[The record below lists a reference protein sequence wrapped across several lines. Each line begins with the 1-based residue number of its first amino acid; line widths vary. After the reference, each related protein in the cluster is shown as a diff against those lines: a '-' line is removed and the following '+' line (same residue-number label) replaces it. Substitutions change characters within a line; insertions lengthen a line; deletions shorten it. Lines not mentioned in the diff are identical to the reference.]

1 MKRFIENRPSSDTAR
16 RPLPPLAGNLLF
28 LGALF
33 AMSLLV
39 MAIEKPL
46 FLLWYHAQAAEAS
59 AAELALVV
67 WNGLKLDQTVAGYI
81 TALPLLVVLA
91 ALWIPGRWS
100 RSVLKGYLLVIAAV
114 SATAFAANLALY
126 EYWAFPL
133 DSSVL
138 QYLASPK
145 EALASVTAGQ
155 LLLQLL
161 VAAAVFGGMA
171 WCYLRVL
178 RLYNPARRSTHRAGS
193 TLVLLLA
200 AGVLFLP
207 IRGGVSVATAN
218 VSKVYFSGRMFLNH
232 AAVNPLFSFL
242 STLSDG
248 DDALYEY
255 EFFPEPERAAI
266 FELLRGDLPAGIGT
280 DTLLRTRRPN
290 VVLFLV
296 ESFGRSTVDERVGGE
311 PVAPEFQ
318 RLKGEGVY
326 FDNLFANSFRTDRG
340 TVAVLSGFP
349 AQTKMSVMKLPVK
362 SQRLPS
368 IARSLRR
375 EGYATSFYYGGDLNF
390 TNTASYLYGTG
401 FDRLTWQKDLHFDA
415 PTSKWGYADD
425 VVIDAF
431 TDHVLAEAGIAASLL
446 RRDAHAV
453 EPRTVRRTVREVRRP
468 DAQRHGL
475 HRRLPRLLRGTC
487 AADSRMERPA
497 RHPHRRPC
505 LPLPLRHR
513 QQRRAASPHPDAVAG
528 RRRAPSGGSRN
539 LRLAERSG
547 GHAARAAGDR
557 PRRFPFQPRPVRSG
571 APQIRLLVFQQRLR
585 RGRRRRHDDLRLY
598 LRPRDLARQ
607 HGRAAARR
615 KGDAPNH
622 LQGDTGAVKIRRIE
636 IRSCPI
642 RCMNF
647 DYAEFKNRPFGRGG
661 SYRYRKIGEGREN
674 RPYGTGS

>member
-178 RLYNPARRSTHRAGS
+178 RLYDPARRSTHRAGS

-266 FELLRGDLPAGIGT
+266 FEPLRGDLPAGIGT

-431 TDHVLAEAGIAASLL
+431 TDHVLAEAASQRPFFAAMLTLSSHEPFDVPFAKFDDPMLNAMAFTDASLSRFVERVRQTPVWNDLLVILIADHAYPYPYGIANSDAL
-446 RRDAHAV
+446 RHRIPMLWLGGA
-453 EPRTVRRTVREVRRP
+453 VRRP
-468 DAQRHGL
+468 AVVETYGSQSDLAATLLAQLGIAHGDFL
-475 HRRLPRLLRGTC
+475 F
-487 AADSRMERPA
+487 SRDLFDPA
-497 RHPHRRPC
+497 RPKFGYWCFNNGFGVADAGGTTIFDCTSARVISPDSTAAQ
-505 LPLPLRHR
+505 LRDGKAML
-513 QQRRAASPHPDAVAG
+513 QTTYKA
-528 RRRAPSGGSRN
+528 
-539 LRLAERSG
+539 
-547 GHAARAAGDR
+547 
-557 PRRFPFQPRPVRSG
+557 
-571 APQIRLLVFQQRLR
+571 IREL
-585 RGRRRRHDDLRLY
+585 
-598 LRPRDLARQ
+598 
-607 HGRAAARR
+607 
-615 KGDAPNH
+615 
-622 LQGDTGAVKIRRIE
+622 
-636 IRSCPI
+636 
-642 RCMNF
+642 
-647 DYAEFKNRPFGRGG
+647 
-661 SYRYRKIGEGREN
+661 
-674 RPYGTGS
+674 

>member
-114 SATAFAANLALY
+114 AATAFAANLALY

-171 WCYLRVL
+171 WCYRRVL
-178 RLYNPARRSTHRAGS
+178 RLYDPARRSTHRAGS

-266 FELLRGDLPAGIGT
+266 FEPLRGDLPAGIGT

-431 TDHVLAEAGIAASLL
+431 TDHVLAEAASQRPFFAAMLTLSSHEPFDVPFAKFDDPMLNAMAFTDACLGRFVERVRQTPVWKDLLVILIADHAYPYPYGIANSDAL
-446 RRDAHAV
+446 RHRIPMLWLGGA
-453 EPRTVRRTVREVRRP
+453 VRRP
-468 DAQRHGL
+468 AVVETYGSQSDLAATLLAQLGIAHGDFL
-475 HRRLPRLLRGTC
+475 F
-487 AADSRMERPA
+487 SRDLFDPA
-497 RHPHRRPC
+497 RPKFGYWCFNNGFGVADAGGTTIFDCTSARVISPDSTAAQ
-505 LPLPLRHR
+505 LRDGKAML
-513 QQRRAASPHPDAVAG
+513 QTTYKA
-528 RRRAPSGGSRN
+528 
-539 LRLAERSG
+539 
-547 GHAARAAGDR
+547 
-557 PRRFPFQPRPVRSG
+557 
-571 APQIRLLVFQQRLR
+571 IREL
-585 RGRRRRHDDLRLY
+585 
-598 LRPRDLARQ
+598 
-607 HGRAAARR
+607 
-615 KGDAPNH
+615 
-622 LQGDTGAVKIRRIE
+622 
-636 IRSCPI
+636 
-642 RCMNF
+642 
-647 DYAEFKNRPFGRGG
+647 
-661 SYRYRKIGEGREN
+661 
-674 RPYGTGS
+674 

>member
-114 SATAFAANLALY
+114 AATAFAANLALY

-178 RLYNPARRSTHRAGS
+178 RLYDPARRSTHRAGS

-266 FELLRGDLPAGIGT
+266 FEPLRGDLPAGIGT

-431 TDHVLAEAGIAASLL
+431 TDHVLAEAASQRPFFAAMLTLSSHEPFDVPFAKFDDPMLNAMAFTDACLGRFVERVRQTPVWKDLLVILIADHAYPYPYGIANSDAL
-446 RRDAHAV
+446 RHRIPMLWLGGA
-453 EPRTVRRTVREVRRP
+453 VRRP
-468 DAQRHGL
+468 AVVETYGSQSDLAATLLAQLGIAHGDFL
-475 HRRLPRLLRGTC
+475 F
-487 AADSRMERPA
+487 SRDLFDPA
-497 RHPHRRPC
+497 RPKFGYWC
-505 LPLPLRHR
+505 FNNGFGV
-513 QQRRAASPHPDAVAG
+513 ADA
-528 RRRAPSGGSRN
+528 GGTT
-539 LRLAERSG
+539 
-547 GHAARAAGDR
+547 
-557 PRRFPFQPRPVRSG
+557 
-571 APQIRLLVFQQRLR
+571 I
-585 RGRRRRHDDLRLY
+585 
-598 LRPRDLARQ
+598 
-607 HGRAAARR
+607 
-615 KGDAPNH
+615 
-622 LQGDTGAVKIRRIE
+622 
-636 IRSCPI
+636 
-642 RCMNF
+642 F
-647 DYAEFKNRPFGRGG
+647 DYTSARVISPDSTAAQLRDGKAMLQTT
-661 SYRYRKIGEGREN
+661 YKAIREL
-674 RPYGTGS
+674 

>member
-431 TDHVLAEAGIAASLL
+431 TDHVLAEAASQRPFFAAMLTLSSHEPFDVPFAKFDDPMLNAMAFTDASLGRFVERVRQTPVWNDLLVILIADHAYPYPYGIANSDAL
-446 RRDAHAV
+446 RHRIPMLWLGGA
-453 EPRTVRRTVREVRRP
+453 VRRP
-468 DAQRHGL
+468 AVVETYGSQSYLAATLLAQLGIAHGDFL
-475 HRRLPRLLRGTC
+475 F
-487 AADSRMERPA
+487 SRELFDPA
-497 RHPHRRPC
+497 RPKFGYWCFNNGFGVADAGGTTIFDCTSARVISPDSTAAQ
-505 LPLPLRHR
+505 LRDGKAML
-513 QQRRAASPHPDAVAG
+513 QTTYKA
-528 RRRAPSGGSRN
+528 
-539 LRLAERSG
+539 
-547 GHAARAAGDR
+547 
-557 PRRFPFQPRPVRSG
+557 
-571 APQIRLLVFQQRLR
+571 IREL
-585 RGRRRRHDDLRLY
+585 
-598 LRPRDLARQ
+598 
-607 HGRAAARR
+607 
-615 KGDAPNH
+615 
-622 LQGDTGAVKIRRIE
+622 
-636 IRSCPI
+636 
-642 RCMNF
+642 
-647 DYAEFKNRPFGRGG
+647 
-661 SYRYRKIGEGREN
+661 
-674 RPYGTGS
+674 

>member
-145 EALASVTAGQ
+145 EALASITAGQ

-178 RLYNPARRSTHRAGS
+178 RLYDPARRSTHRAGS

-266 FELLRGDLPAGIGT
+266 FEPLRGDLPAGIGT

-311 PVAPEFQ
+311 PEAPEFQ

-431 TDHVLAEAGIAASLL
+431 TDHVLAEAASQRPFFAAVLTLSSHEPFDVPFAKFDDPMLNAMAFTDACLGRFVERVRQTPVWDDLLVILIADHAYPYPYGIANSDAL
-446 RRDAHAV
+446 RHRIPMLWLGGA
-453 EPRTVRRTVREVRRP
+453 VRRP
-468 DAQRHGL
+468 AVVETYGSQSDLAATLLAQLGIAHGDFL
-475 HRRLPRLLRGTC
+475 F
-487 AADSRMERPA
+487 SRDLFDPA
-497 RHPHRRPC
+497 RPKFGYWCFNNGFGVADAGGTTIFDCTSARVISPDSTAAQ
-505 LPLPLRHR
+505 LRDGKAML
-513 QQRRAASPHPDAVAG
+513 QTTYKA
-528 RRRAPSGGSRN
+528 
-539 LRLAERSG
+539 
-547 GHAARAAGDR
+547 
-557 PRRFPFQPRPVRSG
+557 
-571 APQIRLLVFQQRLR
+571 IREL
-585 RGRRRRHDDLRLY
+585 
-598 LRPRDLARQ
+598 
-607 HGRAAARR
+607 
-615 KGDAPNH
+615 
-622 LQGDTGAVKIRRIE
+622 
-636 IRSCPI
+636 
-642 RCMNF
+642 
-647 DYAEFKNRPFGRGG
+647 
-661 SYRYRKIGEGREN
+661 
-674 RPYGTGS
+674 

>member
-100 RSVLKGYLLVIAAV
+100 RSVLKGYLLVIAVV

-178 RLYNPARRSTHRAGS
+178 RLYDPARRSTHRAGS

-266 FELLRGDLPAGIGT
+266 FEPLRGDLPAGIGT

-431 TDHVLAEAGIAASLL
+431 TDHVLAEAASQRPFFAAMLTLSSHEPFDVPFAKFDDPMLNAMAFTDACLGRFVERVRQTPVWDDLLVILIADHAYPYPYGIANSDAL
-446 RRDAHAV
+446 RHRIPMLWLGGA
-453 EPRTVRRTVREVRRP
+453 VRRP
-468 DAQRHGL
+468 AVVETYGSQSDLAATLLAQLGIAHGDFL
-475 HRRLPRLLRGTC
+475 F
-487 AADSRMERPA
+487 SRDLFDPA
-497 RHPHRRPC
+497 RPKFGYWCFNNGFGVADAGGTTIFDCTSARVISPDSTAAQ
-505 LPLPLRHR
+505 LRDGKAML
-513 QQRRAASPHPDAVAG
+513 QTTYKA
-528 RRRAPSGGSRN
+528 
-539 LRLAERSG
+539 
-547 GHAARAAGDR
+547 
-557 PRRFPFQPRPVRSG
+557 
-571 APQIRLLVFQQRLR
+571 IREL
-585 RGRRRRHDDLRLY
+585 
-598 LRPRDLARQ
+598 
-607 HGRAAARR
+607 
-615 KGDAPNH
+615 
-622 LQGDTGAVKIRRIE
+622 
-636 IRSCPI
+636 
-642 RCMNF
+642 
-647 DYAEFKNRPFGRGG
+647 
-661 SYRYRKIGEGREN
+661 
-674 RPYGTGS
+674 

>member
-114 SATAFAANLALY
+114 AATAFAANLALY

-178 RLYNPARRSTHRAGS
+178 RLYDPARRSTHRAGS

-266 FELLRGDLPAGIGT
+266 FEPLRGDLPAGIRT

-368 IARSLRR
+368 IARLLRR

-431 TDHVLAEAGIAASLL
+431 TDHVLAEAASQRPFFAAMLTLSSHEPFDVPFAKFDDPMLNAMAFTDACLGRFVERVRQTPVWDDLLVILIADHAYPYPYGIANSDAL
-446 RRDAHAV
+446 RHRIPMLWLGGA
-453 EPRTVRRTVREVRRP
+453 VRRP
-468 DAQRHGL
+468 AVVETYGSQSDLAATLLAQLGIAHGDFL
-475 HRRLPRLLRGTC
+475 F
-487 AADSRMERPA
+487 SRDLFDPA
-497 RHPHRRPC
+497 RPKFGYWCFNNGFGVADAGGTTIFDCTSARVISPDSTAAQ
-505 LPLPLRHR
+505 LRDGKAML
-513 QQRRAASPHPDAVAG
+513 QTTYKA
-528 RRRAPSGGSRN
+528 
-539 LRLAERSG
+539 
-547 GHAARAAGDR
+547 
-557 PRRFPFQPRPVRSG
+557 
-571 APQIRLLVFQQRLR
+571 IREL
-585 RGRRRRHDDLRLY
+585 
-598 LRPRDLARQ
+598 
-607 HGRAAARR
+607 
-615 KGDAPNH
+615 
-622 LQGDTGAVKIRRIE
+622 
-636 IRSCPI
+636 
-642 RCMNF
+642 
-647 DYAEFKNRPFGRGG
+647 
-661 SYRYRKIGEGREN
+661 
-674 RPYGTGS
+674 

>member
-16 RPLPPLAGNLLF
+16 RPLPPLAVNLLF

-114 SATAFAANLALY
+114 AATAFAANLALY

-178 RLYNPARRSTHRAGS
+178 RLYDPARRSTHRAGS

-266 FELLRGDLPAGIGT
+266 FEPLRGDLPAGIGT

-431 TDHVLAEAGIAASLL
+431 TDHVLAEAASQRPFFAAMLTLSSHEPFDVPFAKFDDPMLNAMAFTDACLGRFVERVRQTPVWDDLLVILIADHAYPYPYGIANSDAL
-446 RRDAHAV
+446 RHRIPMLWLGGA
-453 EPRTVRRTVREVRRP
+453 VRRP
-468 DAQRHGL
+468 AVVETYGSQSDLAATLLAQLGIAHGDFL
-475 HRRLPRLLRGTC
+475 F
-487 AADSRMERPA
+487 SRDLFDPA
-497 RHPHRRPC
+497 RPKFGYWCFNNGFGVADAGGTTIFDCTSARVISPDSTAAQ
-505 LPLPLRHR
+505 LRDGKAML
-513 QQRRAASPHPDAVAG
+513 QTTYKA
-528 RRRAPSGGSRN
+528 
-539 LRLAERSG
+539 
-547 GHAARAAGDR
+547 
-557 PRRFPFQPRPVRSG
+557 
-571 APQIRLLVFQQRLR
+571 IREL
-585 RGRRRRHDDLRLY
+585 
-598 LRPRDLARQ
+598 
-607 HGRAAARR
+607 
-615 KGDAPNH
+615 
-622 LQGDTGAVKIRRIE
+622 
-636 IRSCPI
+636 
-642 RCMNF
+642 
-647 DYAEFKNRPFGRGG
+647 
-661 SYRYRKIGEGREN
+661 
-674 RPYGTGS
+674 

>member
-266 FELLRGDLPAGIGT
+266 FEPLRGDLPAGIGT

-296 ESFGRSTVDERVGGE
+296 ESFGRSTVDEHVGGE

-431 TDHVLAEAGIAASLL
+431 TDHVLAEAASQRPFFAAMLTLSSHEPFDVPFAKFDDPMLNAMAFTDASLGRFVERVRQTPVWNDLLVILIADHAYPYPYGIANSDAL
-446 RRDAHAV
+446 RHRIPMLWLGGA
-453 EPRTVRRTVREVRRP
+453 VRRP
-468 DAQRHGL
+468 AVVETYGSQSDLAATLLAQLGIAHGDFL
-475 HRRLPRLLRGTC
+475 F
-487 AADSRMERPA
+487 SRDLFDPA
-497 RHPHRRPC
+497 RPKFGYWCFNNGFGVADAGGTTIFDCTSARVISPDSTAAQ
-505 LPLPLRHR
+505 LRDGKAML
-513 QQRRAASPHPDAVAG
+513 QTTYKA
-528 RRRAPSGGSRN
+528 
-539 LRLAERSG
+539 
-547 GHAARAAGDR
+547 
-557 PRRFPFQPRPVRSG
+557 
-571 APQIRLLVFQQRLR
+571 IREL
-585 RGRRRRHDDLRLY
+585 
-598 LRPRDLARQ
+598 
-607 HGRAAARR
+607 
-615 KGDAPNH
+615 
-622 LQGDTGAVKIRRIE
+622 
-636 IRSCPI
+636 
-642 RCMNF
+642 
-647 DYAEFKNRPFGRGG
+647 
-661 SYRYRKIGEGREN
+661 
-674 RPYGTGS
+674 

>member
-178 RLYNPARRSTHRAGS
+178 RLYDPARRSTHRAGS

-266 FELLRGDLPAGIGT
+266 FEPLRGDLPAGIGT

-431 TDHVLAEAGIAASLL
+431 TDHVLAEAASQRPFFAAMLTLSSHEPFDVPFAKFDDPMLNAMAFTDASLGRFVERVRQTPVWNDLLVILIADHAYPYPYGIANSDAL
-446 RRDAHAV
+446 RHRLPMLWLRGA
-453 EPRTVRRTVREVRRP
+453 VRRP
-468 DAQRHGL
+468 AVVETYGSQSDLAATLLAQLGIAHGDFL
-475 HRRLPRLLRGTC
+475 F
-487 AADSRMERPA
+487 SRDLFDPA
-497 RHPHRRPC
+497 RPKFGYWCFNNGFGVADAGGTTIFDCTSARVISPDSTAAQ
-505 LPLPLRHR
+505 LRDGKAML
-513 QQRRAASPHPDAVAG
+513 QTTYKA
-528 RRRAPSGGSRN
+528 
-539 LRLAERSG
+539 
-547 GHAARAAGDR
+547 
-557 PRRFPFQPRPVRSG
+557 
-571 APQIRLLVFQQRLR
+571 IREL
-585 RGRRRRHDDLRLY
+585 
-598 LRPRDLARQ
+598 
-607 HGRAAARR
+607 
-615 KGDAPNH
+615 
-622 LQGDTGAVKIRRIE
+622 
-636 IRSCPI
+636 
-642 RCMNF
+642 
-647 DYAEFKNRPFGRGG
+647 
-661 SYRYRKIGEGREN
+661 
-674 RPYGTGS
+674 

>member
-178 RLYNPARRSTHRAGS
+178 RLYDPARRSTHRAGS

-266 FELLRGDLPAGIGT
+266 FEPLRGDLPAGIGT

-425 VVIDAF
+425 EVIDAF
-431 TDHVLAEAGIAASLL
+431 TDHVLAEAASQRPFFAAMLTLSSHEPFDVPFAKFDDPMLNAMAFTDASLGRFVERVRQTPVWNDLLVILIADHAYPYPYGIANSDAL
-446 RRDAHAV
+446 RHRIPMLWLGGA
-453 EPRTVRRTVREVRRP
+453 VRRP
-468 DAQRHGL
+468 AVVETYGSQSDLAATLLAQLGIAHGDFL
-475 HRRLPRLLRGTC
+475 F
-487 AADSRMERPA
+487 SRDLFDPA
-497 RHPHRRPC
+497 RPKFGYWCFNNGFGVADAGGTTIFDCTSARVISPDSTAAQ
-505 LPLPLRHR
+505 LRDGKAML
-513 QQRRAASPHPDAVAG
+513 QTTYKA
-528 RRRAPSGGSRN
+528 
-539 LRLAERSG
+539 
-547 GHAARAAGDR
+547 
-557 PRRFPFQPRPVRSG
+557 
-571 APQIRLLVFQQRLR
+571 IREL
-585 RGRRRRHDDLRLY
+585 
-598 LRPRDLARQ
+598 
-607 HGRAAARR
+607 
-615 KGDAPNH
+615 
-622 LQGDTGAVKIRRIE
+622 
-636 IRSCPI
+636 
-642 RCMNF
+642 
-647 DYAEFKNRPFGRGG
+647 
-661 SYRYRKIGEGREN
+661 
-674 RPYGTGS
+674 

>member
-114 SATAFAANLALY
+114 AATAFAANLALY

-178 RLYNPARRSTHRAGS
+178 RLYDPARRSTHRAGS

-207 IRGGVSVATAN
+207 IRGGESVATAN

-266 FELLRGDLPAGIGT
+266 FEPLRGDLPAGIGT

-431 TDHVLAEAGIAASLL
+431 TDHVLAEAASQRPFFAAMLTLSSHEPFDVPFAKFDDPMLNAMAFTDACLGRFVERVRQTPVWDDLLVILIADHAYPYPYGIANSDAL
-446 RRDAHAV
+446 RHRIPMLWLGGA
-453 EPRTVRRTVREVRRP
+453 VRRP
-468 DAQRHGL
+468 AVVETYGSQSDLAATLLAQLGIAHGDFL
-475 HRRLPRLLRGTC
+475 F
-487 AADSRMERPA
+487 SRDLFDPA
-497 RHPHRRPC
+497 RPKFGYWCFNNGFGVADAGGTTIFDCTSARVISPDSTAAQ
-505 LPLPLRHR
+505 LRDGKAML
-513 QQRRAASPHPDAVAG
+513 QTTYKA
-528 RRRAPSGGSRN
+528 
-539 LRLAERSG
+539 
-547 GHAARAAGDR
+547 
-557 PRRFPFQPRPVRSG
+557 
-571 APQIRLLVFQQRLR
+571 IREL
-585 RGRRRRHDDLRLY
+585 
-598 LRPRDLARQ
+598 
-607 HGRAAARR
+607 
-615 KGDAPNH
+615 
-622 LQGDTGAVKIRRIE
+622 
-636 IRSCPI
+636 
-642 RCMNF
+642 
-647 DYAEFKNRPFGRGG
+647 
-661 SYRYRKIGEGREN
+661 
-674 RPYGTGS
+674 

>member
-16 RPLPPLAGNLLF
+16 RPLPPLAGNQLF

-114 SATAFAANLALY
+114 AATAFAANLALY

-178 RLYNPARRSTHRAGS
+178 RLYDPARRSTHRAGS

-266 FELLRGDLPAGIGT
+266 FEPLRGDLPAGIGT

-431 TDHVLAEAGIAASLL
+431 TDHVLAEAASQRPFFAAMLTLSSHEPFDVPFAKFDDPMLNAMAFTDACLGRFVERVRQTPVWKDLLVILIADHAYPYPYGIANSDAL
-446 RRDAHAV
+446 RHRIPMLWLGGA
-453 EPRTVRRTVREVRRP
+453 VRRP
-468 DAQRHGL
+468 AVVETYGSQSDLAATLLAQLGIAHGDFL
-475 HRRLPRLLRGTC
+475 F
-487 AADSRMERPA
+487 SRDLFDPA
-497 RHPHRRPC
+497 RPKFGYWCFNNGFGVADAGGTTIFDCTSARVISPDSTAAQ
-505 LPLPLRHR
+505 LRDGKAML
-513 QQRRAASPHPDAVAG
+513 QTTYKA
-528 RRRAPSGGSRN
+528 
-539 LRLAERSG
+539 
-547 GHAARAAGDR
+547 
-557 PRRFPFQPRPVRSG
+557 
-571 APQIRLLVFQQRLR
+571 IREL
-585 RGRRRRHDDLRLY
+585 
-598 LRPRDLARQ
+598 
-607 HGRAAARR
+607 
-615 KGDAPNH
+615 
-622 LQGDTGAVKIRRIE
+622 
-636 IRSCPI
+636 
-642 RCMNF
+642 
-647 DYAEFKNRPFGRGG
+647 
-661 SYRYRKIGEGREN
+661 
-674 RPYGTGS
+674 

>member
-67 WNGLKLDQTVAGYI
+67 WKGLKLDKTAAGYI

-114 SATAFAANLALY
+114 AATAFAANLALY

-178 RLYNPARRSTHRAGS
+178 RLYDPARRSTHRAGS

-266 FELLRGDLPAGIGT
+266 FEPLRGDLPAGIGT

-431 TDHVLAEAGIAASLL
+431 TDHVLAEAASQRPFFAAMLTLSSHEPFDVPFAKFDDPMLNAMAFTDACLGRFVERVRQTPVWKDLLVILIADHAYPYPYGIANSDAL
-446 RRDAHAV
+446 RHRIPMLWLGGA
-453 EPRTVRRTVREVRRP
+453 VRRP
-468 DAQRHGL
+468 AVVETYGSQSDLAATLLAQLGIAHGDFL
-475 HRRLPRLLRGTC
+475 F
-487 AADSRMERPA
+487 SRDLFDPA
-497 RHPHRRPC
+497 RPKFGYWCFNNGFGVADAGGTTIFDCTSARVISPDSTAAQ
-505 LPLPLRHR
+505 LRDGKAML
-513 QQRRAASPHPDAVAG
+513 QTTYKA
-528 RRRAPSGGSRN
+528 
-539 LRLAERSG
+539 
-547 GHAARAAGDR
+547 
-557 PRRFPFQPRPVRSG
+557 
-571 APQIRLLVFQQRLR
+571 IREL
-585 RGRRRRHDDLRLY
+585 
-598 LRPRDLARQ
+598 
-607 HGRAAARR
+607 
-615 KGDAPNH
+615 
-622 LQGDTGAVKIRRIE
+622 
-636 IRSCPI
+636 
-642 RCMNF
+642 
-647 DYAEFKNRPFGRGG
+647 
-661 SYRYRKIGEGREN
+661 
-674 RPYGTGS
+674 

>member
-114 SATAFAANLALY
+114 AATAFAANLALY

-178 RLYNPARRSTHRAGS
+178 RLYDPARRSTHRAGS

-266 FELLRGDLPAGIGT
+266 FEPLRGDLPAGIET
-280 DTLLRTRRPN
+280 DTLLCTRRPN
-290 VVLFLV
+290 IVLFLV

-431 TDHVLAEAGIAASLL
+431 TDHVLAEAASQRPFFAAMLTLSSHEPFDVPFAKFDDPMLNAMAFTDASLGRFVERVRQTPVWNDLLVILIADHAYPYPYGIANSDAL
-446 RRDAHAV
+446 RHRIPMLWLGGA
-453 EPRTVRRTVREVRRP
+453 VRRP
-468 DAQRHGL
+468 AVVETYGSQSDLAATLLAQLGIAHGDFL
-475 HRRLPRLLRGTC
+475 F
-487 AADSRMERPA
+487 SRDLFDPA
-497 RHPHRRPC
+497 RPKFGYWCFNNGFGVADAGGTTIFDCTSARVISPDSTAAQ
-505 LPLPLRHR
+505 LRDGKAML
-513 QQRRAASPHPDAVAG
+513 QTTYKA
-528 RRRAPSGGSRN
+528 
-539 LRLAERSG
+539 
-547 GHAARAAGDR
+547 
-557 PRRFPFQPRPVRSG
+557 
-571 APQIRLLVFQQRLR
+571 IREL
-585 RGRRRRHDDLRLY
+585 
-598 LRPRDLARQ
+598 
-607 HGRAAARR
+607 
-615 KGDAPNH
+615 
-622 LQGDTGAVKIRRIE
+622 
-636 IRSCPI
+636 
-642 RCMNF
+642 
-647 DYAEFKNRPFGRGG
+647 
-661 SYRYRKIGEGREN
+661 
-674 RPYGTGS
+674 

>member
-178 RLYNPARRSTHRAGS
+178 RLYDPARRSTHRAGS

-266 FELLRGDLPAGIGT
+266 FEPLRGDLPAGIGT

-431 TDHVLAEAGIAASLL
+431 TDHVLAEAASQRPFFAAMLTLSSHEPFDVPFAKFDDPMLNAMAFTDASLGRFVERVRQTPVWNDLLVILIADHAYPYPYGIANSDAL
-446 RRDAHAV
+446 RHRIPMLWLGGA
-453 EPRTVRRTVREVRRP
+453 VRRP
-468 DAQRHGL
+468 AGVETYGSQSDLAATLLAQLGIAHGDFL
-475 HRRLPRLLRGTC
+475 F
-487 AADSRMERPA
+487 SRDLFDPA
-497 RHPHRRPC
+497 RPKFGYWCFNNGFGVADAGGTTIFDCTSARVISPDSTAAQ
-505 LPLPLRHR
+505 LRDGKAML
-513 QQRRAASPHPDAVAG
+513 QTTYKA
-528 RRRAPSGGSRN
+528 
-539 LRLAERSG
+539 
-547 GHAARAAGDR
+547 
-557 PRRFPFQPRPVRSG
+557 
-571 APQIRLLVFQQRLR
+571 IREL
-585 RGRRRRHDDLRLY
+585 
-598 LRPRDLARQ
+598 
-607 HGRAAARR
+607 
-615 KGDAPNH
+615 
-622 LQGDTGAVKIRRIE
+622 
-636 IRSCPI
+636 
-642 RCMNF
+642 
-647 DYAEFKNRPFGRGG
+647 
-661 SYRYRKIGEGREN
+661 
-674 RPYGTGS
+674 

>member
-138 QYLASPK
+138 QYLPSPK

-178 RLYNPARRSTHRAGS
+178 RLYDPARRSTHRAGS

-266 FELLRGDLPAGIGT
+266 FEPLRGDLPAGIGT

-431 TDHVLAEAGIAASLL
+431 TDHVLAEAASQRPFFAAMLTLSSHEPFDVPFAKFDDPMLNAMAFTDASLGRFVERVRQTPVWNDLLVILIADHAYPYPYGIANSDAL
-446 RRDAHAV
+446 RHRIPMLWLGGA
-453 EPRTVRRTVREVRRP
+453 VRRP
-468 DAQRHGL
+468 AVVETYGSQSDLAATLLAQLGIAHGDFL
-475 HRRLPRLLRGTC
+475 F
-487 AADSRMERPA
+487 SRDLFDPA
-497 RHPHRRPC
+497 RPKFGYWCFNNGFGVADAGGTTIFDCTSARVISPDSTAAQ
-505 LPLPLRHR
+505 LRDGKAML
-513 QQRRAASPHPDAVAG
+513 QTTYKA
-528 RRRAPSGGSRN
+528 
-539 LRLAERSG
+539 
-547 GHAARAAGDR
+547 
-557 PRRFPFQPRPVRSG
+557 
-571 APQIRLLVFQQRLR
+571 IREL
-585 RGRRRRHDDLRLY
+585 
-598 LRPRDLARQ
+598 
-607 HGRAAARR
+607 
-615 KGDAPNH
+615 
-622 LQGDTGAVKIRRIE
+622 
-636 IRSCPI
+636 
-642 RCMNF
+642 
-647 DYAEFKNRPFGRGG
+647 
-661 SYRYRKIGEGREN
+661 
-674 RPYGTGS
+674 

>member
-266 FELLRGDLPAGIGT
+266 FEPLRGDLPAGIGT

-431 TDHVLAEAGIAASLL
+431 TDHVLAEAASQRPFFAAMLTLSSHEPFDVPFAKFDDPMLNAMAFTDACLGRFVERVRQTPVWNDLLVILIADHAYPYPYGIANSDAL
-446 RRDAHAV
+446 RHRIPMLWLGGA
-453 EPRTVRRTVREVRRP
+453 VRRP
-468 DAQRHGL
+468 AVVETYGSQSDLAATLLAQLGIAHGDFL
-475 HRRLPRLLRGTC
+475 F
-487 AADSRMERPA
+487 SRDLFDPA
-497 RHPHRRPC
+497 RPKFGYWCFNNGFGVADAGGTTIFDCTSARVISPDSTAAQ
-505 LPLPLRHR
+505 LRDGKAML
-513 QQRRAASPHPDAVAG
+513 QTTYKA
-528 RRRAPSGGSRN
+528 
-539 LRLAERSG
+539 
-547 GHAARAAGDR
+547 
-557 PRRFPFQPRPVRSG
+557 
-571 APQIRLLVFQQRLR
+571 IREL
-585 RGRRRRHDDLRLY
+585 
-598 LRPRDLARQ
+598 
-607 HGRAAARR
+607 
-615 KGDAPNH
+615 
-622 LQGDTGAVKIRRIE
+622 
-636 IRSCPI
+636 
-642 RCMNF
+642 
-647 DYAEFKNRPFGRGG
+647 
-661 SYRYRKIGEGREN
+661 
-674 RPYGTGS
+674 

>member
-178 RLYNPARRSTHRAGS
+178 RLYDPARRSTHRAGS

-266 FELLRGDLPAGIGT
+266 FEPLRGDLPAGIGT

-431 TDHVLAEAGIAASLL
+431 TDHVLAEAASQRPFFAAMLTLSSHEPFDVPFAKFDDPMLNAMAFTDASLGRFVERVRQTPVWNDLLVNLIADHAYPYPYGIANSDA
-446 RRDAHAV
+446 RRHRIPMLWLGGA
-453 EPRTVRRTVREVRRP
+453 VRRP
-468 DAQRHGL
+468 AVVETYGSQSDLAATLLAQLGIAHGDFL
-475 HRRLPRLLRGTC
+475 F
-487 AADSRMERPA
+487 SRDLFDPA
-497 RHPHRRPC
+497 RPKFGYWCFNNGFGVADAGGTTIFDCTSARVISPDSTAAQ
-505 LPLPLRHR
+505 LRDGKAML
-513 QQRRAASPHPDAVAG
+513 QTTYKA
-528 RRRAPSGGSRN
+528 
-539 LRLAERSG
+539 
-547 GHAARAAGDR
+547 
-557 PRRFPFQPRPVRSG
+557 
-571 APQIRLLVFQQRLR
+571 IREL
-585 RGRRRRHDDLRLY
+585 
-598 LRPRDLARQ
+598 
-607 HGRAAARR
+607 
-615 KGDAPNH
+615 
-622 LQGDTGAVKIRRIE
+622 
-636 IRSCPI
+636 
-642 RCMNF
+642 
-647 DYAEFKNRPFGRGG
+647 
-661 SYRYRKIGEGREN
+661 
-674 RPYGTGS
+674 

>member
-114 SATAFAANLALY
+114 AATAFAANLALY

-178 RLYNPARRSTHRAGS
+178 RLYDPARRSTHRAGS

-266 FELLRGDLPAGIGT
+266 FEPLRGDLPAGIGT

-375 EGYATSFYYGGDLNF
+375 EGYATNFYYGGDLNF

-431 TDHVLAEAGIAASLL
+431 TDHVLAEAASQRPFFAAMLTLSSHEPFDVPFAKFDDPMLNAMAFTDACLGRFVERVRQTPVWDDLLVILIADHAYPYPYGIANSDAL
-446 RRDAHAV
+446 RHRIPMLWLGGA
-453 EPRTVRRTVREVRRP
+453 VRRP
-468 DAQRHGL
+468 AVVETYGSQSDLAATLLAQLGIAHGDFL
-475 HRRLPRLLRGTC
+475 F
-487 AADSRMERPA
+487 SRDLFDPA
-497 RHPHRRPC
+497 RPKFGYWCFNNGFGVADAGGTTIFDCTSARVISPDSTAAQ
-505 LPLPLRHR
+505 LRDGKAML
-513 QQRRAASPHPDAVAG
+513 QTTYKA
-528 RRRAPSGGSRN
+528 
-539 LRLAERSG
+539 
-547 GHAARAAGDR
+547 
-557 PRRFPFQPRPVRSG
+557 
-571 APQIRLLVFQQRLR
+571 IREL
-585 RGRRRRHDDLRLY
+585 
-598 LRPRDLARQ
+598 
-607 HGRAAARR
+607 
-615 KGDAPNH
+615 
-622 LQGDTGAVKIRRIE
+622 
-636 IRSCPI
+636 
-642 RCMNF
+642 
-647 DYAEFKNRPFGRGG
+647 
-661 SYRYRKIGEGREN
+661 
-674 RPYGTGS
+674 

>member
-178 RLYNPARRSTHRAGS
+178 RLYDPARRSTHRAGS

-266 FELLRGDLPAGIGT
+266 FEPLRGDLPAGIGT

-431 TDHVLAEAGIAASLL
+431 TDHVLAEAASQRPFFAAMLTLSSHEPFDVPFAKFDDPMLNAMAFTDASLGRFVERVRQTPVWKDLLVILIADHAYPYPYGIANSDAL
-446 RRDAHAV
+446 RHRIPMLWLGGA
-453 EPRTVRRTVREVRRP
+453 VRRP
-468 DAQRHGL
+468 AVVETYGSQSDLAATLLAQLGIAHGDFL
-475 HRRLPRLLRGTC
+475 F
-487 AADSRMERPA
+487 SRDLFDPA
-497 RHPHRRPC
+497 RPKFGYWCFNNGFGVADAGGTTIFDCTSARVISPDSTAAQ
-505 LPLPLRHR
+505 LRDGKAML
-513 QQRRAASPHPDAVAG
+513 QTTYKA
-528 RRRAPSGGSRN
+528 
-539 LRLAERSG
+539 
-547 GHAARAAGDR
+547 
-557 PRRFPFQPRPVRSG
+557 
-571 APQIRLLVFQQRLR
+571 IREL
-585 RGRRRRHDDLRLY
+585 
-598 LRPRDLARQ
+598 
-607 HGRAAARR
+607 
-615 KGDAPNH
+615 
-622 LQGDTGAVKIRRIE
+622 
-636 IRSCPI
+636 
-642 RCMNF
+642 
-647 DYAEFKNRPFGRGG
+647 
-661 SYRYRKIGEGREN
+661 
-674 RPYGTGS
+674 

>member
-114 SATAFAANLALY
+114 AATAFAANLALY

-178 RLYNPARRSTHRAGS
+178 RLYDPARRSTHRAGS

-218 VSKVYFSGRMFLNH
+218 VSKVYFRGRMFLNH

-266 FELLRGDLPAGIGT
+266 FEPLRGDLPAGIGT

-431 TDHVLAEAGIAASLL
+431 TDHVLAEAASQRPFFAAMLTLSSHEPFDVPFAKFDDPMLNAMAFTDACLGRFVERVRQTPVWDDLLVILIADHAYPYPYGIANSDAL
-446 RRDAHAV
+446 RHRIPMLWLGGA
-453 EPRTVRRTVREVRRP
+453 VRRP
-468 DAQRHGL
+468 AVVETYGSQSDLAATLLAQLGIAHGDFL
-475 HRRLPRLLRGTC
+475 F
-487 AADSRMERPA
+487 SRDLFDPA
-497 RHPHRRPC
+497 RPKFGYWCFNNGFGVADAGGTTIFDCTSARVISPDSTAAQ
-505 LPLPLRHR
+505 LRDGKAML
-513 QQRRAASPHPDAVAG
+513 QTTYKA
-528 RRRAPSGGSRN
+528 
-539 LRLAERSG
+539 
-547 GHAARAAGDR
+547 
-557 PRRFPFQPRPVRSG
+557 
-571 APQIRLLVFQQRLR
+571 IREL
-585 RGRRRRHDDLRLY
+585 
-598 LRPRDLARQ
+598 
-607 HGRAAARR
+607 
-615 KGDAPNH
+615 
-622 LQGDTGAVKIRRIE
+622 
-636 IRSCPI
+636 
-642 RCMNF
+642 
-647 DYAEFKNRPFGRGG
+647 
-661 SYRYRKIGEGREN
+661 
-674 RPYGTGS
+674 

>member
-178 RLYNPARRSTHRAGS
+178 RLYDPARRSTHRAGS

-266 FELLRGDLPAGIGT
+266 FEPLRGDLPAGIGT

-431 TDHVLAEAGIAASLL
+431 TDHVLAEAASQRPFFAAMLTLSSHEPFDVPFAKFDDPMLNAMAFTDASLGRFVERVRQTPVWNDLLVILIADHAYPYPYGIANSDAL
-446 RRDAHAV
+446 RHRIPMLWLGGA
-453 EPRTVRRTVREVRRP
+453 VRRP
-468 DAQRHGL
+468 AVVETYGSQSDLAATLLAQLGIAHGDFL
-475 HRRLPRLLRGTC
+475 F
-487 AADSRMERPA
+487 SRDLFDPA
-497 RHPHRRPC
+497 RPKFGYWCFNNGFGVADAGGTTIFDCSSARVISPDSTAAQ
-505 LPLPLRHR
+505 LRDGKAML
-513 QQRRAASPHPDAVAG
+513 QTTYKA
-528 RRRAPSGGSRN
+528 
-539 LRLAERSG
+539 
-547 GHAARAAGDR
+547 
-557 PRRFPFQPRPVRSG
+557 
-571 APQIRLLVFQQRLR
+571 IREL
-585 RGRRRRHDDLRLY
+585 
-598 LRPRDLARQ
+598 
-607 HGRAAARR
+607 
-615 KGDAPNH
+615 
-622 LQGDTGAVKIRRIE
+622 
-636 IRSCPI
+636 
-642 RCMNF
+642 
-647 DYAEFKNRPFGRGG
+647 
-661 SYRYRKIGEGREN
+661 
-674 RPYGTGS
+674 

>member
-114 SATAFAANLALY
+114 AATAFAANLALY

-178 RLYNPARRSTHRAGS
+178 RLYDPARRSTHRAGS

-266 FELLRGDLPAGIGT
+266 FEPLRGDLPAGIGT

-318 RLKGEGVY
+318 RLKGEGVS

-431 TDHVLAEAGIAASLL
+431 TDHVLAEAASQRPFFAAMLTLSSHEPFDVPFAKFDDPMLNAMAFTDACLGRFVERVRQTPVWKDLLVILIADHAYPYPYGIANSDAL
-446 RRDAHAV
+446 RHRIPMLWLGGA
-453 EPRTVRRTVREVRRP
+453 VRRP
-468 DAQRHGL
+468 AVVETYGSQSDLAATLLAQLGIAHGDFL
-475 HRRLPRLLRGTC
+475 F
-487 AADSRMERPA
+487 SRDLFDPA
-497 RHPHRRPC
+497 RPKFGYWCFNNGFGVADAGGTTIFDCTSARVISPDSTAAQ
-505 LPLPLRHR
+505 LRDGKAML
-513 QQRRAASPHPDAVAG
+513 QTTYKA
-528 RRRAPSGGSRN
+528 
-539 LRLAERSG
+539 
-547 GHAARAAGDR
+547 
-557 PRRFPFQPRPVRSG
+557 
-571 APQIRLLVFQQRLR
+571 IREL
-585 RGRRRRHDDLRLY
+585 
-598 LRPRDLARQ
+598 
-607 HGRAAARR
+607 
-615 KGDAPNH
+615 
-622 LQGDTGAVKIRRIE
+622 
-636 IRSCPI
+636 
-642 RCMNF
+642 
-647 DYAEFKNRPFGRGG
+647 
-661 SYRYRKIGEGREN
+661 
-674 RPYGTGS
+674 

>member
-145 EALASVTAGQ
+145 EALASITAGQ

-178 RLYNPARRSTHRAGS
+178 RLYDPARRSTHRAGS

-266 FELLRGDLPAGIGT
+266 FEPLRGDLPAGIGT

-431 TDHVLAEAGIAASLL
+431 TDHVLAEAASQRPFFAAMLTLSSHEPFDVPFAKFDDPMLNAMAFTDACLGRFVERVRQTPVWDDLLVILIADHAYPYPYGIANSDAL
-446 RRDAHAV
+446 RHRIPMLWLGGA
-453 EPRTVRRTVREVRRP
+453 VRRP
-468 DAQRHGL
+468 TVVETYGSQSDLAATLLAQLGIAHGDFL
-475 HRRLPRLLRGTC
+475 F
-487 AADSRMERPA
+487 SRDLFDPA
-497 RHPHRRPC
+497 RPKFGYWCFNNGFGVADAGGTTIFDCTSARVISPDSTAAQ
-505 LPLPLRHR
+505 LRDGKAML
-513 QQRRAASPHPDAVAG
+513 QTTYKA
-528 RRRAPSGGSRN
+528 
-539 LRLAERSG
+539 
-547 GHAARAAGDR
+547 
-557 PRRFPFQPRPVRSG
+557 
-571 APQIRLLVFQQRLR
+571 IREL
-585 RGRRRRHDDLRLY
+585 
-598 LRPRDLARQ
+598 
-607 HGRAAARR
+607 
-615 KGDAPNH
+615 
-622 LQGDTGAVKIRRIE
+622 
-636 IRSCPI
+636 
-642 RCMNF
+642 
-647 DYAEFKNRPFGRGG
+647 
-661 SYRYRKIGEGREN
+661 
-674 RPYGTGS
+674 

>member
-114 SATAFAANLALY
+114 AATAFAANLALY

-178 RLYNPARRSTHRAGS
+178 RLYDPARRSTHRAGR

-266 FELLRGDLPAGIGT
+266 FEPLRGDLPAGIGT

-431 TDHVLAEAGIAASLL
+431 TDHVLAEAASQRPFFAAMLTLSSHEPFDVPFAKFDDPMLNAMAFTDACLGRFVERVRQTPVWDDLLVILIADHAYPYPYGIANSDAL
-446 RRDAHAV
+446 RHRIPMLWLGGA
-453 EPRTVRRTVREVRRP
+453 VRRP
-468 DAQRHGL
+468 AVVETYGSQSDLAATLLAQLGIAHGDFL
-475 HRRLPRLLRGTC
+475 F
-487 AADSRMERPA
+487 SRDLFDPA
-497 RHPHRRPC
+497 RPKFGYWCFNNGFGVADAGGTTIFDCTSARVISPDSTAAQ
-505 LPLPLRHR
+505 LRDGKAML
-513 QQRRAASPHPDAVAG
+513 QTTYKA
-528 RRRAPSGGSRN
+528 
-539 LRLAERSG
+539 
-547 GHAARAAGDR
+547 
-557 PRRFPFQPRPVRSG
+557 
-571 APQIRLLVFQQRLR
+571 IREL
-585 RGRRRRHDDLRLY
+585 
-598 LRPRDLARQ
+598 
-607 HGRAAARR
+607 
-615 KGDAPNH
+615 
-622 LQGDTGAVKIRRIE
+622 
-636 IRSCPI
+636 
-642 RCMNF
+642 
-647 DYAEFKNRPFGRGG
+647 
-661 SYRYRKIGEGREN
+661 
-674 RPYGTGS
+674 

>member
-114 SATAFAANLALY
+114 AATAFAANLALY

-171 WCYLRVL
+171 WCYPRVL
-178 RLYNPARRSTHRAGS
+178 RLYDPARRSTHRAGS

-266 FELLRGDLPAGIGT
+266 FEPLRGDLPAGIGT

-431 TDHVLAEAGIAASLL
+431 TDHVLAEAASQRPFFAAMLTLSSHEPFDVPFAKFDDPMLNAMAFTDACLGRFVERVRQTPVWKDLLVILIADHAYPYPYGIANSDAL
-446 RRDAHAV
+446 RHRIPMLWLGGA
-453 EPRTVRRTVREVRRP
+453 VRRP
-468 DAQRHGL
+468 AVVETYGSQSDLAATLLAQLGIAHGDFL
-475 HRRLPRLLRGTC
+475 F
-487 AADSRMERPA
+487 SRDLFDPA
-497 RHPHRRPC
+497 RPKFGYWCFNNGFGVADAGGTTIFDCTSARVISPDSTAAQ
-505 LPLPLRHR
+505 LRDGK
-513 QQRRAASPHPDAVAG
+513 AM
-528 RRRAPSGGSRN
+528 
-539 LRLAERSG
+539 
-547 GHAARAAGDR
+547 
-557 PRRFPFQPRPVRSG
+557 
-571 APQIRLLVFQQRLR
+571 
-585 RGRRRRHDDLRLY
+585 
-598 LRPRDLARQ
+598 
-607 HGRAAARR
+607 
-615 KGDAPNH
+615 
-622 LQGDTGAVKIRRIE
+622 LQT
-636 IRSCPI
+636 
-642 RCMNF
+642 
-647 DYAEFKNRPFGRGG
+647 
-661 SYRYRKIGEGREN
+661 
-674 RPYGTGS
+674 T

>member
-114 SATAFAANLALY
+114 AATAFAANLALY

-178 RLYNPARRSTHRAGS
+178 RLYDPARRSTHRAGS

-266 FELLRGDLPAGIGT
+266 FEPLRGDLPAGIGT

-290 VVLFLV
+290 IVLFLV

-431 TDHVLAEAGIAASLL
+431 TDHVLAEAASQRPFFAAMLTLSSHEPFDVPFAKFDDPMLNAMAFTDACLGRFVERVRQTPVWDDLLVILIADHAYPYPYGIANSDAL
-446 RRDAHAV
+446 RHRIPMLWLGGA
-453 EPRTVRRTVREVRRP
+453 VRRP
-468 DAQRHGL
+468 AVVETYGSQSDLAATLLAQLGIAHGDFL
-475 HRRLPRLLRGTC
+475 F
-487 AADSRMERPA
+487 SRDLFDPA
-497 RHPHRRPC
+497 RPKFGYWCFNNGFGVADAGGTTIFDCTSARVISPDSTAAQ
-505 LPLPLRHR
+505 LRDGKAML
-513 QQRRAASPHPDAVAG
+513 QTTYKA
-528 RRRAPSGGSRN
+528 
-539 LRLAERSG
+539 
-547 GHAARAAGDR
+547 
-557 PRRFPFQPRPVRSG
+557 
-571 APQIRLLVFQQRLR
+571 IREL
-585 RGRRRRHDDLRLY
+585 
-598 LRPRDLARQ
+598 
-607 HGRAAARR
+607 
-615 KGDAPNH
+615 
-622 LQGDTGAVKIRRIE
+622 
-636 IRSCPI
+636 
-642 RCMNF
+642 
-647 DYAEFKNRPFGRGG
+647 
-661 SYRYRKIGEGREN
+661 
-674 RPYGTGS
+674 

>member
-178 RLYNPARRSTHRAGS
+178 RLYDPARRSTHRAGS

-266 FELLRGDLPAGIGT
+266 FEPLRGDLPAGIGT

-296 ESFGRSTVDERVGGE
+296 ESFGRSPVDERVGGE

-431 TDHVLAEAGIAASLL
+431 TDHVLAEAASQRPFFAAMLTLSSHEPFDVPFAKFDDPMLNAMAFTDASLGRFVERVRQTPVWNDLLVILIADHAYPYPYGIANSDAL
-446 RRDAHAV
+446 RHRIPMLWLGGA
-453 EPRTVRRTVREVRRP
+453 VRRP
-468 DAQRHGL
+468 AVVETYGSQSDLAATLLAQLGIAHGDFL
-475 HRRLPRLLRGTC
+475 F
-487 AADSRMERPA
+487 SRDLFDPA
-497 RHPHRRPC
+497 RPKFGYWCFNNGFGVADAGGTTIFDCTSARVISPDSTAAQ
-505 LPLPLRHR
+505 LRDGKAML
-513 QQRRAASPHPDAVAG
+513 QTTYKA
-528 RRRAPSGGSRN
+528 
-539 LRLAERSG
+539 
-547 GHAARAAGDR
+547 
-557 PRRFPFQPRPVRSG
+557 
-571 APQIRLLVFQQRLR
+571 IREL
-585 RGRRRRHDDLRLY
+585 
-598 LRPRDLARQ
+598 
-607 HGRAAARR
+607 
-615 KGDAPNH
+615 
-622 LQGDTGAVKIRRIE
+622 
-636 IRSCPI
+636 
-642 RCMNF
+642 
-647 DYAEFKNRPFGRGG
+647 
-661 SYRYRKIGEGREN
+661 
-674 RPYGTGS
+674 

>member
-46 FLLWYHAQAAEAS
+46 FLLWYHAQAAVAS

-145 EALASVTAGQ
+145 EALASITAGQ

-178 RLYNPARRSTHRAGS
+178 RLYDPARRSTHRAGS

-266 FELLRGDLPAGIGT
+266 FEPLRGDLPAGIGT

-431 TDHVLAEAGIAASLL
+431 TDHVLAEAASQRPFFAAVLTLSSHEPFDVPFAKFDDPMLNAMAFTDACLGRFVERVRQTPVWDDLLVILIADHAYPYPYGIANSDAL
-446 RRDAHAV
+446 RHRIPMLWLGGA
-453 EPRTVRRTVREVRRP
+453 VRRP
-468 DAQRHGL
+468 AVVETYGSQSDLAATLLAQLGIAHGDFL
-475 HRRLPRLLRGTC
+475 F
-487 AADSRMERPA
+487 SRDLFDPA
-497 RHPHRRPC
+497 RPKFGYWCFNNGFGVADAGGTTIFDCTSARVISPDSTAAQ
-505 LPLPLRHR
+505 LRDGKAML
-513 QQRRAASPHPDAVAG
+513 QTTYKA
-528 RRRAPSGGSRN
+528 
-539 LRLAERSG
+539 
-547 GHAARAAGDR
+547 
-557 PRRFPFQPRPVRSG
+557 
-571 APQIRLLVFQQRLR
+571 IREL
-585 RGRRRRHDDLRLY
+585 
-598 LRPRDLARQ
+598 
-607 HGRAAARR
+607 
-615 KGDAPNH
+615 
-622 LQGDTGAVKIRRIE
+622 
-636 IRSCPI
+636 
-642 RCMNF
+642 
-647 DYAEFKNRPFGRGG
+647 
-661 SYRYRKIGEGREN
+661 
-674 RPYGTGS
+674 

>member
-178 RLYNPARRSTHRAGS
+178 RLYDPARRSTHRAGS

-207 IRGGVSVATAN
+207 IRGGGSVATAN

-266 FELLRGDLPAGIGT
+266 FEPLRGDLPAGIGT

-431 TDHVLAEAGIAASLL
+431 TDHVLAEAASQRPFFAAMLTLSSHEPFDVPFAKFDDPMLNAMAFTDASLGRFVERVRQTPVWNDLLVILIADHAYPYPYGIANSDAL
-446 RRDAHAV
+446 RHRIPMLWLGGA
-453 EPRTVRRTVREVRRP
+453 VRRP
-468 DAQRHGL
+468 AVVETYGSQSDLAATLLAQLGIAHGDFL
-475 HRRLPRLLRGTC
+475 F
-487 AADSRMERPA
+487 SRDLFDPA
-497 RHPHRRPC
+497 RPKFGYWCFNNGFGVADAGGTTIFDCTSARVISPDSTAAQ
-505 LPLPLRHR
+505 LRDGKAML
-513 QQRRAASPHPDAVAG
+513 QTTYKA
-528 RRRAPSGGSRN
+528 
-539 LRLAERSG
+539 
-547 GHAARAAGDR
+547 
-557 PRRFPFQPRPVRSG
+557 
-571 APQIRLLVFQQRLR
+571 IREL
-585 RGRRRRHDDLRLY
+585 
-598 LRPRDLARQ
+598 
-607 HGRAAARR
+607 
-615 KGDAPNH
+615 
-622 LQGDTGAVKIRRIE
+622 
-636 IRSCPI
+636 
-642 RCMNF
+642 
-647 DYAEFKNRPFGRGG
+647 
-661 SYRYRKIGEGREN
+661 
-674 RPYGTGS
+674 

>member
-178 RLYNPARRSTHRAGS
+178 RLYDPARRSTHRAGS

-266 FELLRGDLPAGIGT
+266 FEPLRGDLPAGIGT

-431 TDHVLAEAGIAASLL
+431 TDHVLAEAASQRPFFAAMLTLSSHEPFDVPFAKFDDPMLNAMAFTDACLGRFVERVRQTPVWDDLLVILIADHAYPYPYGITNSDAL
-446 RRDAHAV
+446 RHRIPMLWLGGA
-453 EPRTVRRTVREVRRP
+453 VRRP
-468 DAQRHGL
+468 AVVETYGSQSDLAATLLAQLGIAHGDFL
-475 HRRLPRLLRGTC
+475 F
-487 AADSRMERPA
+487 SRDLFDPA
-497 RHPHRRPC
+497 RPKFGYWCFNNGFGVADAGGTTIFDCTSARVISPDSTAAQ
-505 LPLPLRHR
+505 LRDGKAML
-513 QQRRAASPHPDAVAG
+513 QTTYKA
-528 RRRAPSGGSRN
+528 
-539 LRLAERSG
+539 
-547 GHAARAAGDR
+547 
-557 PRRFPFQPRPVRSG
+557 
-571 APQIRLLVFQQRLR
+571 IREL
-585 RGRRRRHDDLRLY
+585 
-598 LRPRDLARQ
+598 
-607 HGRAAARR
+607 
-615 KGDAPNH
+615 
-622 LQGDTGAVKIRRIE
+622 
-636 IRSCPI
+636 
-642 RCMNF
+642 
-647 DYAEFKNRPFGRGG
+647 
-661 SYRYRKIGEGREN
+661 
-674 RPYGTGS
+674 

>member
-114 SATAFAANLALY
+114 AATAFAANLALY

-178 RLYNPARRSTHRAGS
+178 RLYDPARRSTHRAGS

-232 AAVNPLFSFL
+232 AAGNPLFSFL

-266 FELLRGDLPAGIGT
+266 FEPLRGDLPAGIGT
-280 DTLLRTRRPN
+280 ATLLRTRRPN

-431 TDHVLAEAGIAASLL
+431 TDHVLAEAASQRPFFAAMLTLSSHEPFDVPFAKFDDPMLNAMAFTAACLGRFVERVRQTPVWDDLLVILIADHAYPYPYGIANSDAL
-446 RRDAHAV
+446 RHRIPMLWLGGA
-453 EPRTVRRTVREVRRP
+453 VRRTAVVEAYGSQS
-468 DAQRHGL
+468 DLAATLLAQLGIAHGDFL
-475 HRRLPRLLRGTC
+475 F
-487 AADSRMERPA
+487 SRDLFDPA
-497 RHPHRRPC
+497 RPKFGYWCFNNGFGVADAGGTTIFDCTSARVISPDSTAAQ
-505 LPLPLRHR
+505 LRDGKAML
-513 QQRRAASPHPDAVAG
+513 QTTYKA
-528 RRRAPSGGSRN
+528 
-539 LRLAERSG
+539 
-547 GHAARAAGDR
+547 
-557 PRRFPFQPRPVRSG
+557 
-571 APQIRLLVFQQRLR
+571 IREL
-585 RGRRRRHDDLRLY
+585 
-598 LRPRDLARQ
+598 
-607 HGRAAARR
+607 
-615 KGDAPNH
+615 
-622 LQGDTGAVKIRRIE
+622 
-636 IRSCPI
+636 
-642 RCMNF
+642 
-647 DYAEFKNRPFGRGG
+647 
-661 SYRYRKIGEGREN
+661 
-674 RPYGTGS
+674 